1 MASFGGDRTLFS
13 LNGEGDFD
21 VDGVRVLVRC
31 GEIARVGKL
40 RYLLHVIGDDRR
52 F

>member
-31 GEIARVGKL
+31 GEIAQAAVFASCCR
-40 RYLLHVIGDDRR
+40 DDRR